1 PIYELKDLRLKSNKK
16 LVVILNE
23 KDVRKE
29 ELNTLLVPIIGI
41 VDMVRMAIDP
51 NNLVRAI
58 ELAKEVKKYGFEI
71 GFNVMYISK
80 WKQNTDFISQLDQ
93 VNNIVDCFYMVDS
106 YGGVYPEDIEEIIEL
121 VTSKVKCPLG
131 FHGHNNLELALT
143 NTLRALSLGVEY
155 VDATILGMGRGA
167 GNLKTELLL
176 TVLNKRDGLD
186 LNFNALEKAV
196 SAIEPLFK
204 KYQWGTNLPYMIS
217 GSNSLPQKDVM
228 EWVTTRFYS
237 LNSIIR
243 ALNNQKN
250 KIKDNKKY
258 PICKLKPID
267 KVLIVGGGP
276 SV

>member
-1 PIYELKDLRLKSNKK
+1 MKILDCTLRDGGYYTNWDFDKITVDQYIQAMNDLPIDYIEVGYRSPLQKSYHGKYFYLPIYELKDLRSKSNKK

-29 ELNTLLVPIIGI
+29 ELNNLLVPIIGI

-71 GFNVMYISK
+71 GFNVMYMSK

-121 VTSKVKCPLG
+121 VRSKVRCPLG

-143 NTLRALSLGVEY
+143 NTLR
-155 VDATILGMGRGA
+155 
-167 GNLKTELLL
+167 
-176 TVLNKRDGLD
+176 
-186 LNFNALEKAV
+186 
-196 SAIEPLFK
+196 
-204 KYQWGTNLPYMIS
+204 
-217 GSNSLPQKDVM
+217 
-228 EWVTTRFYS
+228 
-237 LNSIIR
+237 
-243 ALNNQKN
+243 
-250 KIKDNKKY
+250 
-258 PICKLKPID
+258 
-267 KVLIVGGGP
+267 
-276 SV
+276 